1 MLFQYNPIMHHVEV
15 NEHGEVVFTITRR
28 SLLSPRVRYN
38 VHDVGSVCTSDDMA
52 QRLAAVGVDIER
64 LRRESGDGR
73 VRLPFLWIYGRR
85 DYTISVMG
93 ANIYPEDIEQCL
105 YDDTELAE
113 ITNSFCLSLA
123 EGPNGAVRPRFLF
136 EVSQEPDA
144 ELARRFSES
153 IVPRLVAL
161 NADFREAWHEYPDTL
176 IPDIQLHRLGEGP
189 FAGDHGKIKQARFLA
204 AV

>member
-1 MLFQYNPIMHHVEV
+1 
-15 NEHGEVVFTITRR
+15 
-28 SLLSPRVRYN
+28 
-38 VHDVGSVCTSDDMA
+38 
-52 QRLAAVGVDIER
+52 
-64 LRRESGDGR
+64 
-73 VRLPFLWIYGRR
+73 VRLPFLRIYGRR

-123 EGPNGAVRPRFLF
+123 EGPDGSVRPRFLF
-136 EVSQEPDA
+136 EVTEEPNA
-144 ELARRFSES
+144 ALARRFADS

-161 NADFREAWHEYPDTL
+161 NADFREAWSEYPETL
-176 IPDIQLHRLGEGP
+176 IPEIQLHRVGEGP
-189 FAGDHGKIKQARFLA
+189 FAGDQGKIKQARLLA